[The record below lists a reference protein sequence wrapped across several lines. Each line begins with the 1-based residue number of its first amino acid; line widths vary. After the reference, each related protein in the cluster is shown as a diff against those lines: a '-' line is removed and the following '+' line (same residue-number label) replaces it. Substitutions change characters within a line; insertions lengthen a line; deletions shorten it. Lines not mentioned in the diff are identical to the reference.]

1 MVDDFIGDKGMWAMV
16 ELKVGKYER
25 WFNSAWGNDGE

>member
-16 ELKVGKYER
+16 ELEGGEIRTLVQFHVGE
-25 WFNSAWGNDGE
+25 